1 MVKFTLVLV
10 EETPSLPYTATTLPE
25 GVYLTQE
32 TAKRL
37 LAESRLEEAEFT
49 LRQAQAE
56 YDAALASVEAL
67 KNGT

>member
-1 MVKFTLVLV
+1 MAKFTLVLA
-10 EETPSLPYTATTLPE
+10 EETPLLPYAATTLPA

-37 LAESRLEEAEFT
+37 LAESRLEEAGFA

-56 YDAALASVEAL
+56 YDAALAAVEAL
-67 KNGT
+67 K